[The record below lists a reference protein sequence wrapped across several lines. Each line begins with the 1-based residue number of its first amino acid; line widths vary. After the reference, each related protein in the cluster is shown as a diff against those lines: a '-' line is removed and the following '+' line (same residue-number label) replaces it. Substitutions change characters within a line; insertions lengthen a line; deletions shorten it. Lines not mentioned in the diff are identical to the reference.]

1 MIRAFRTTSIQARI
15 LTIAGL
21 TMVGIG
27 ALILVS
33 SMTLESQLMGER
45 QSATRQVVEIAAQT
59 IEGYVAQADAGTMTT
74 EEAQA
79 AAIDAISALRYS
91 DTEYFWINDQT
102 PTMIVHPVKP
112 ELDGTDLSGITDADG
127 TAIFVEFVDVVQAEG
142 AGFVSY
148 MWPKPDSEEA
158 APKVSYVQGIDEW
171 GWIVGSGIYVDDVRQ
186 AAWSAALGL
195 AAWGLGILVVV
206 AGVAYLI
213 GRTIIR
219 GIASASALLA
229 SGDLDTR
236 LPQGGQPGELE
247 QLAVALNETLDRA
260 AAVSRDVNAAVD
272 ELDGAA
278 TSLASSSHG
287 MTNDVDEASERTA
300 SVVGAAAEVS
310 VGIDTIASAT
320 TQMGASIREIAENA
334 QSVAR
339 MAAEAVEASEATS
352 RTVEEL
358 GSSSEEIGAVVN
370 VITAIAEQTNLLA
383 LNATIEAAR
392 AGEAG
397 SGFAVVAG
405 EVKDLAQETARATG
419 GISERVLSIQTTV
432 ERASEEITRIGEII
446 RNISDFQATIAGAV
460 EEQTATTAEMAT
472 STERIA
478 DSSRMIAGSLE
489 QIGAASLRTSE
500 GVRQVS
506 SAATA
511 LAETSSRLRSAS
523 SRA

>member
-1 MIRAFRTTSIQARI
+1 MSRTLRSMSIKGRI
-15 LTIAGL
+15 LTIGAL
-21 TMVGIG
+21 TAVGIV
-27 ALILVS
+27 ALIVVS
-33 SMTLESQLMGER
+33 SVTLENRLMGER
-45 QSATRQVVEIAAQT
+45 QDATRQVVEVAADI
-59 IEGYVAQADAGTMTT
+59 IEGFVAQEQSGALTT

-79 AAIDAISALRYS
+79 GAIAAIGALRYS
-91 DTEYFWINDQT
+91 ESEYFWINDQS
-102 PTMIVHPVKP
+102 PTMIVHPIKP
-112 ELDGTDLSGITDADG
+112 ELDGTDLSGITDSNG
-127 TAIFVEFVDVVQAEG
+127 TAIFVEFVDAVQADG
-142 AGFVSY
+142 SGFVDY
-148 MWPKPDSEEA
+148 MWPKPDSEVA
-158 APKVSYVQGIDEW
+158 APKISYVQGIDEW
-171 GWIVGSGIYVDDVRQ
+171 GWIVGSGIYVDDVRA
-186 AAWSAALGL
+186 AAWDAAVGMAL
-195 AAWGLGILVVV
+195 WGLGILVVV
-206 AGVAYLI
+206 AGAAYVI
-213 GRTIIR
+213 GRSIIR
-219 GIASASALLA
+219 AVSSATDVLA

-236 LPQGGQPGELE
+236 LPEGGGRTELE
-247 QLAVALNETLDRA
+247 RLAVALNGTLDRA
-260 AAVSRDVNAAVD
+260 AAVSRNVSAAVE

-287 MTNDVDEASERTA
+287 MTTDVDESNERTSA
-300 SVVGAAAEVS
+300 VVGAAAEVS

-397 SGFAVVAG
+397 SGFAVVAE

-419 GISERVLSIQTTV
+419 GISERVTGIQTTV

-460 EEQTATTAEMAT
+460 EEQTATTSEMAD

-489 QIGAASLRTSE
+489 QIGAASARTSE

-506 SAATA
+506 AAASA
-511 LAETSSRLRSAS
+511 LAETSSRLRAAALDS
-523 SRA
+523 